1 MILRNHG
8 LLSCGSSVA
17 EAFYFM
23 YMLNRACEMQ
33 IAALSGGKQ
42 NLLLPTTE
50 TMQFTLDEAEKL
62 NSKEGL
68 GQKDFQALI
77 RLLEKTDPTFKT

>member
-8 LLSCGSSVA
+8 LLSCGSSVS

-33 IAALSGGKQ
+33 VAALSGNQ
-42 NLLLPTTE
+42 EILEIPP
-50 TMQFTLDEAEKL
+50 QTLQLSFDEADKL
-62 NSKEGL
+62 HKSDGL
-68 GQKDFQALI
+68 GKKDFDALVRMLDRQNPSY
-77 RLLEKTDPTFKT
+77 RL